1 MKYKVVTLG
10 GGTGMS
16 SLLKGLKRFPFDIS
30 SIVSVSD
37 DGKSTGRLREQFGI
51 PAVGD
56 VRKVIVALSEVEPL
70 VEELFDYRF
79 SSGEGLNGHTIG
91 NLLLT
96 ASTNI
101 CGNMSDGIEALSK
114 ILNLKGKVIPLT
126 EESVHLIAKMKDGE
140 VIEGEHNITEA
151 KKEISKIYYKENPI
165 VNDKALEAIKES
177 NLIILS
183 MGSLF
188 TSVIPNL
195 LCKGIIEEIDKSN
208 APIMYVCNMMTQPGE
223 TDNFKVSDHI
233 KLLNTYLGKRKISV
247 VIANNTNIDEEIR
260 KRYETL
266 EQKDQVM
273 LDSNK
278 IKDIEV
284 LSDDYFIIEN
294 NLIRHDSIKLAI
306 AIFSYLLKRERNHN

>member
-79 SSGEGLNGHTIG
+79 STGEGLNGHTTG

-96 ASTNI
+96 AATNI

-114 ILNLKGKVIPLT
+114 ILNIKGKVIPLT
-126 EESVHLIAKMKDGE
+126 EENVHLIAKMKNGE
-140 VIEGEHNITEA
+140 VIEGEHNITAA
-151 KKEISKIYYKENPI
+151 KKEIDKIYYKEDPI
-165 VNDKALEAIKES
+165 VNNKALEAIRES

-195 LCKGIIEEIDKSN
+195 LCKGIVEEIDKSN

-233 KLLNTYLGKRKISV
+233 KLLNKYLGKRKISV

-260 KRYETL
+260 KRYESL
-266 EQKDQVM
+266 EQKDQVL
-273 LDSNK
+273 LDIDK
-278 IKDIEV
+278 LKKIEV
-284 LSDDYFIIEN
+284 LDDDYFIIEN

-306 AIFSYLLKRERNHN
+306 AIFSYLLKKERNHN